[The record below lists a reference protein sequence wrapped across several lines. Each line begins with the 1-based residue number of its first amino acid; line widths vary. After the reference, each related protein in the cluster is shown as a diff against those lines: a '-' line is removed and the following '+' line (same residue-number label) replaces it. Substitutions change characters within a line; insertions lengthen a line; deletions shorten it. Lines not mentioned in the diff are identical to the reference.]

1 MGGPA
6 RQRNCLDPHGKRKDI
21 MLNYTKTENNGAVT
35 IALKGRLDTDTAPG
49 FEAALMEA
57 LPEIAELTLDMG
69 ELSYISSAGLRVLL
83 RLQKRQPEH
92 LKVTRVK
99 DSIMDIFEATGFDE
113 ILTVEQDPENA

>member
-1 MGGPA
+1 
-6 RQRNCLDPHGKRKDI
+6 

-35 IALKGRLDTDTAPG
+35 VALKGRLDTDTAPG

-83 RLQKRQPEH
+83 RLQKRLPEH